1 VPSPACVTTMLAVGL
16 KPSARQGEA
25 RLRGRDVARAG

>member
-1 VPSPACVTTMLAVGL
+1 MGIVHKACSLLAMGLMPSTI
-16 KPSARQGEA
+16 QGEA